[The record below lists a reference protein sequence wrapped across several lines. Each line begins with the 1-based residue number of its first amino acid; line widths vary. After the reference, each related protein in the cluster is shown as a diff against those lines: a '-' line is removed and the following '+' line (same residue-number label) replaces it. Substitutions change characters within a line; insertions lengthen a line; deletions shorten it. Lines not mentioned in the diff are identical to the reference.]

1 MRNNGLL
8 VNKWQIIS
16 HHPTFASPG
25 IWSQAKEGLNQV
37 GFILWH
43 LRLVCELPV
52 HVIYPQ
58 IPSQTPADRGECLA
72 NIPDPWPSSQTQ
84 AVGKNKSE
92 DPLSQLSR
100 FWLNLLTCGYG

>member
-37 GFILWH
+37 GFILWP

-58 IPSQTPADRGECLA
+58 IPQIRLRLIEGSVWPTSQIPGLPLRPKQLERTNQKTPCPSCL
-72 NIPDPWPSSQTQ
+72 DS
-84 AVGKNKSE
+84 G
-92 DPLSQLSR
+92 
-100 FWLNLLTCGYG
+100 